1 MTRVTSAD
9 YGNARSMSAVQVL
22 PYAVFATNYDAA
34 LGKDSLRQTALVL
47 SRLIERYGIA
57 FRSAADIGCGTG
69 LFAAHLAR
77 LWRIPVFAVDR
88 SLAMLRQ
95 AFRNGSATH
104 ARLLCQDIRQL
115 RLPRP
120 VDLITANFDTVNHII
135 APTDLV
141 ATFRRVRANLRP
153 GGHFVFD
160 FITDRPLWPVGRV
173 WERRLPA
180 RGCHAVQRILWDPL
194 KRLIFIALIQRWP
207 ARRVS
212 TVERHVERA
221 YATVDI
227 VRWLRE
233 VGFFI
238 RAVLDS
244 TTLAQAHRD
253 SSRIVVV
260 ARRDSGLRTEQ
271 AQIGGG
277 AQFFARSPYGSGK
290 GGTGCTYDQTI
301 G

>member
-1 MTRVTSAD
+1 
-9 YGNARSMSAVQVL
+9 MS
-22 PYAVFATNYDAA
+22 PYAGFATNYDAA
-34 LGKDSLRQTALVL
+34 LGKDSLRQTIFVL
-47 SRLIERYGIA
+47 TRLIERYGIG

-88 SLAMLRQ
+88 SLAMLRE

-104 ARLLCQDIRQL
+104 AQMLCQDIRQL

-120 VDLITANFDTVNHII
+120 VDLITANFDTLNHII
-135 APTDLV
+135 APTELV
-141 ATFRRVRANLRP
+141 ATFRRVRANLHP

-160 FITDRPLWPVGRV
+160 FITDRPLWPVGRI
-173 WERRLPA
+173 WEHRLPA

-194 KRLIFIALIQRWP
+194 RRLIFITLIQRWP
-207 ARRVS
+207 VRRVS

-221 YATVDI
+221 YPTVDI

-238 RAVLDS
+238 RAVLDA

-260 ARRDSGLRTEQ
+260 ARRDSQPLRSDNEHNGGR
-271 AQIGGG
+271 AQVL
-277 AQFFARSPYGSGK
+277 ASSP
-290 GGTGCTYDQTI
+290 
-301 G
+301 